1 MSTRKPITAG
11 ELYVQLDREF
21 RQRRPR
27 ECASCY
33 LMLPFR
39 VDRADGGPNWE
50 VIVPAAC
57 PHGCAYVIE
66 ELVAEYGQEYD
77 LASDLPE
84 VKKNAR
90 GSFPPPGA

>member
-1 MSTRKPITAG
+1 MSMRKPITAS

-39 VDRADGGPNWE
+39 VDSGEGGANWE
-50 VIVPAAC
+50 VIIPPSC
-57 PHGCAYVIE
+57 PHGCANVIE
-66 ELVAEYGQEYD
+66 ELVAEYGQYYD
-77 LASDLPE
+77 LAPE
-84 VKKNAR
+84 IEMR
-90 GSFPPPGA
+90 G

>member
-1 MSTRKPITAG
+1 MSKRKSITAG

-33 LMLPFR
+33 LMLPYR
-39 VDRADGGPNWE
+39 VDRVDGEANWE
-50 VIVPAAC
+50 VIIPAGC
-57 PHGCAYVIE
+57 SHGCANVIE

-77 LASDLPE
+77 LAAESR
-84 VKKNAR
+84 A
-90 GSFPPPGA
+90 S